1 MTTTN
6 ITTRIDG
13 RTVMMLLMMFP
24 ARAAVLL
31 VFALFTTVAAWAE
44 VKNVDYVDANGA
56 YRYHEATVLTSSS
69 NLTPLAPGWYVA
81 TENVTYNGQ
90 LQFSLGDVHLILCND
105 ATLTITSGSTNALQ
119 VDGNLTIYCQC
130 ATGTQ
135 KLGALVATS
144 GATIASHDGI
154 HANNNGNITINGGN
168 ITATSS
174 TGDGISTT
182 GIITINS
189 GNVTA
194 TGLRAHAINLSWYPG
209 NEDRITATSYLLEKN
224 SDQSFSNIP
233 SVITAN
239 KPFKDSEDSNG
250 NIYSGILTTA
260 QISAIAGKTLYP
272 LPCEFLYNDTYNDIN
287 IFVDESKNIC
297 LQGRTLFKDG
307 AWNTLCLPFSLNSLE
322 GTPLA
327 GATLMEL
334 SKTHPQ
340 NDKMYTGF
348 DPSTRTLYLYFKDAT
363 SIEAGKPY
371 IIKWGG
377 DGTNNIVNPV
387 FTGVT
392 MTTYA
397 ASGVNYE
404 NNEYYTV
411 RVGNDGLN
419 PVEFRGSYSPVSLPL
434 NDKSVLFLGAQNK
447 LYWPNDDMT
456 LGSCRAYFWVDL
468 DGTANVS
475 AFVLDFGEGETTE
488 IKTTDFTFATP
499 HSQRENYTDKA
510 GVWYTL
516 DGRRI
521 ANGQKPTAKGIYINN
536 GKKVVIK

>member
-1 MTTTN
+1 MKQTKTTF
-6 ITTRIDG
+6 IC
-13 RTVMMLLMMFP
+13 
-24 ARAAVLL
+24 RAAILL
-31 VFALFTTVAAWAE
+31 VFALFTTVGAWADGT
-44 VKNVDYVDANGA
+44 KYDYVDADGMF
-56 YRYHEATVLTSSS
+56 RSHEATALTGS
-69 NLTPLAPGWYVA
+69 NYPTTLAPGWYVA
-81 TENVTYNGQ
+81 NSDVTYTGQ
-90 LQFSLGDVHLILCND
+90 LQFSSGDVHLILCNG
-105 ATLTITSGSTNALQ
+105 ATLTIISGSTNALQ

-194 TGLRAHAINLSWYPG
+194 TTQNSNKHGLRAHAINLSWYSD
-209 NEDRITATSYLLEKN
+209 NEDQITATSYYVERN
-224 SDQSFSNIP
+224 SSTSFSNIP
-233 SVITAN
+233 SVITAY
-239 KPFKDSEDSNG
+239 KPFKDSDN

-260 QISAIAGKTLYP
+260 QISAIAGKVDKTLYP
-272 LPCEFLYNDTYNDIN
+272 CVFLYNDEHNYINNDN
-287 IFVDESKNIC
+287 EPKNVC

-334 SKTHPQ
+334 DANGDYSG
-340 NDKMYTGF
+340 NMTGF
-348 DPSTRTLYLYFKDAT
+348 DPSTRTLYLFFKNAT
-363 SIEAGKPY
+363 SLEAGKPY
-371 IIKWGG
+371 IIKWDG
-377 DGTNNIVNPV
+377 DGTNNIVSPV

-392 MTTYA
+392 MTTYPA
-397 ASGVNYE
+397 YGVSNE
-404 NNEYYTV
+404 NNEYTV
-411 RVGNDGLN
+411 RVKNNNLN
-419 PVEFRGSYSPVSLPL
+419 AVEFRGSYSPVSLPIK
-434 NDKSVLFLGAQNK
+434 DMSVLFLGAQNK
-447 LYWPNDDMT
+447 LYWPNAANNDSDT
-456 LGSCRAYFWVDL
+456 YQLNSCRAYFWVDL
-468 DGTANVS
+468 GDEANVS

-488 IKTTDFTFATP
+488 IKTTDF
-499 HSQRENYTDKA
+499 TDKA